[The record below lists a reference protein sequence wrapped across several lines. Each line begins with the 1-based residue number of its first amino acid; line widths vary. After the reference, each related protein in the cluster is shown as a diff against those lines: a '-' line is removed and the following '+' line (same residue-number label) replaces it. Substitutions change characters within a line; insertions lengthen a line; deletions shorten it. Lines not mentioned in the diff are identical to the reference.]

1 MTEAETDTGRWGTV
15 EGGGTPAVTP
25 AHPLGVAGVRNR
37 GKPQARRILTIDG
50 GGIRGIFPAAFLAE
64 LEEDLE
70 HPIARYFDLIAGT
83 STGGIIALGLA
94 LGVSAT
100 DLKALYEE
108 KGPAIFGQ
116 IRSGIWGLFAKGR
129 FLGRWLWRP
138 KYDADDLRRAVKGV
152 FGARKLGDA
161 TTRLVIPAWHPQ
173 TQRAYLFKTA
183 HHPRFETDYKE
194 LALDVAMATASPPS
208 YFSEHRTTAGVG
220 LVDGGLWANNP
231 AGVAVV
237 EAVGILGWP
246 VDQIRVLSIGCLD
259 EVSDTRKRYG
269 VLRLARRLHGFFLR
283 GQSQGSLGI
292 AGALTGHPH
301 SRQAV
306 YRVSQPVPEG
316 RFSLDNTGR
325 SSDLIDRA
333 VTEAR
338 QQKPKIK
345 SEFFSEPAEEFLPYH
360 RRKP

>member
-1 MTEAETDTGRWGTV
+1 MTEAEADTAPSGT
-15 EGGGTPAVTP
+15 GQDGCAPAATT
-25 AHPLGVAGVRNR
+25 AHTSGIPGVRSR
-37 GKPQARRILTIDG
+37 GEPRVRRILTVDG

-64 LEEDLE
+64 FEKDLE
-70 HPIARYFDLIAGT
+70 YPIARYFDLIAGT

-94 LGVSAT
+94 LGVSAA
-100 DLKALYEE
+100 DLTALYEKE
-108 KGPAIFGQ
+108 GPSIFGQ
-116 IRSGIWGLFAKGR
+116 TRSGLWGLLAKGR
-129 FLGRWLWRP
+129 LLGRWLWRP
-138 KYDADDLRRAVKGV
+138 KYDADELRKAVN
-152 FGARKLGDA
+152 GALGKQRLADA

-208 YFSEHRTTAGVG
+208 YFSEHRTTGGVG

-231 AGVAVV
+231 AAVAVV

-246 VDQIRVLSIGCLD
+246 ADQIRVLSIGCLD
-259 EVSDTRKRYG
+259 EVPDTKKRYG

-292 AGALTGHPH
+292 ASALTGHPH
-301 SRQAV
+301 THQAI

-316 RFSLDNTGR
+316 RFSLDDTGR
-325 SSDLIDRA
+325 SHDLIDRA
-333 VTEAR
+333 VAEAR
-338 QQKPKIK
+338 QQKPTIK
-345 SEFFSEPAEEFLPYH
+345 AEFLSEPTEPFQPYH
-360 RRKP
+360 GR